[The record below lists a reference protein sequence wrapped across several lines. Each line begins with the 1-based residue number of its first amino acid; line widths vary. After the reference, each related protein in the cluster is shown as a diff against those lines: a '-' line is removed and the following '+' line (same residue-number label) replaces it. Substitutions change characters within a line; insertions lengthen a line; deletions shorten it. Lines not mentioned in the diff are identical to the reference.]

1 MASIIK
7 VDDVQDA
14 AGNNIIREAADTIT
28 IGASGDTITIPSGAT
43 ITNSG
48 TASGFGGI
56 TEADTWRLTT
66 DFTGNAT
73 PIASNWERSDTNSQG
88 NMGTGMSESSGI
100 FTFPS
105 TGFWLVTFQTAFKYN
120 GTTEYLSGYIQATIN
135 NSAYANV
142 SGVDQ
147 GIYDAGG
154 NTYAGTCCST
164 ICDVTSVSN
173 VKVRFTISMEDTS
186 ATCSGSST
194 QDLTSAKFIRLGDT

>member
-88 NMGTGMSESSGI
+88 NMGTGMSQSSGI

-105 TGFWLVTFQTAFKYN
+105 TGFWLVTFNANFKYN

-135 NSAYANV
+135 DSAYANV